1 MQTKTFLNSCLI
13 EGQMADDPR
22 NETNS
27 RGVMVSTFTIA
38 TSRWVKRD
46 NRIDKDISHIDIQA
60 VGKLAEDCK
69 RIGRKGRIVRI
80 VGKLTQDRLIGEN
93 GTKELLPRLYIEA
106 EHIDFKPDS
115 SDESE
120 NKKEN

>member
-1 MQTKTFLNSCLI
+1 MKEEVFLNSCLI

-46 NRIDKDISHIDIQA
+46 NRIDKDVSHIDIQA
-60 VGKLAEDCK
+60 VGKLAEACK
-69 RIGRKGRIVRI
+69 QTGRKGRIVRI

-93 GTKELLPRLYIEA
+93 GTKELLPRRYIEA
-106 EHIDFKPDS
+106 EHIDFKSDS
-115 SDESE
+115 KSE

>member
-1 MQTKTFLNSCLI
+1 MKEGTFLNSCLI

-27 RGVMVSTFTIA
+27 KGVMVSTFTIA

-46 NRIDKDISHIDIQA
+46 NRVDKDVSRVDIQA
-60 VGKLAEDCK
+60 AGKLAEVCK
-69 RIGRKGRIVRI
+69 RIGRKGRIVRV
-80 VGKLTQDRLIGEN
+80 VGKLTQDRVIGEN
-93 GTKELLPRLYIEA
+93 GTEELLPRLYIEA
-106 EHIDFKPDS
+106 EHIEFKSDS
-115 SDESE
+115 KSE